1 MYHMC
6 IPLFWPSTMPYFS
19 ALSTFNNFSSLTLVA
34 FFQGTHKMNYYTGPF
49 LLLPGCST
57 VCERGKKADFPTAKF
72 YIVKATLMR
81 AAWSSEWMSVEI
93 LPQQS
98 KKVTHLV
105 LCAIDV
111 SSLKKAQ
118 FTQYNNKDPPACKL
132 LLSHDLAYVFS
143 MKDNNSYYRFSLPK
157 VLPLYTAFLCV
168 PQETLVHLVVPSSSV
183 MEQKIVRAI

>member
-1 MYHMC
+1 MNHMC

-49 LLLPGCST
+49 LLLPGSLLCA
-57 VCERGKKADFPTAKF
+57 KKSGFPTAKF

-98 KKVTHLV
+98 KKVTPLV

-111 SSLKKAQ
+111 SSLKRPSLHSIIIR
-118 FTQYNNKDPPACKL
+118 THLPANYCCPTTWL
-132 LLSHDLAYVFS
+132 MCFQWRTTIHIID
-143 MKDNNSYYRFSLPK
+143 
-157 VLPLYTAFLCV
+157 FLC
-168 PQETLVHLVVPSSSV
+168 
-183 MEQKIVRAI
+183 QKSYHYILHFCVYHRKRWYI